1 MTEKQKKALAV
12 LETACENVT
21 EAMNVI
27 DKFAKAYG
35 FEVNFEREPDAMTL
49 PELAEAIAKET
60 NRKLECVLTVLQA
73 TFGFLQETGATI
85 AMEVK
90 DNDK

>member
-1 MTEKQKKALAV
+1 MTEI
-12 LETACENVT
+12 TS
-21 EAMNVI
+21 
-27 DKFAKAYG
+27 
-35 FEVNFEREPDAMTL
+35 MTL

-60 NRKLECVLTVLQA
+60 NRKLECVLAVLQV
-73 TFGFLQETGATI
+73 TFGFLQETGVTI

>member
-35 FEVNFEREPDAMTL
+35 FEVDFEQVPDSMTL
-49 PELAEAIAKET
+49 PELAKTIAMET
-60 NRKLECVLTVLQA
+60 NRKLECVLAVLQA

-90 DNDK
+90 GNDE

>member
-1 MTEKQKKALAV
+1 MTEKQKKALTV
-12 LETACENVT
+12 LETACKNVT
-21 EAMNVI
+21 ETMNVI

-35 FEVNFEREPDAMTL
+35 FEVNCERVPDSMTL

-60 NRKLECVLTVLQA
+60 NRKLECVLAVLQA